1 MKITKEQLIK
11 DPNNTGAFETS
22 ILYNEKMIPVSL
34 DPDDL
39 NIEKTI
45 LLANKIIEKIEYH
58 EKKAMDRI
66 VNDFLGTYNDV
77 WSDKANGFPILND
90 AEFRK
95 NLTLVG
101 INFLSNSNIDFF
113 YNENGMFGNHSL
125 IAQSLDGENF
135 EYSEMFG

>member
-1 MKITKEQLIK
+1 MKITKTRLIK
-11 DPNNTGAFETS
+11 DPNNADAYKIS
-22 ILYNEKMIPVSL
+22 ISYNKKMIPVSL

-39 NIEKTI
+39 NIEETI
-45 LLANKIIEKIEYH
+45 LLANKIIVKIEYYK
-58 EKKAMDRI
+58 KKAMDKI
-66 VNDFLGTYNDV
+66 VNDFLDIYNES
-77 WSDKANGFPILND
+77 WSDTANGFPILNE
-90 AEFRK
+90 ATFRN